1 MRLAAKAPA
10 FGGAQARC
18 AASLGPGPRAA
29 QRRARRKR
37 PWLLAALAGGSPL
50 LRRLRRRWGAQ
61 ARCAASLAQGSLAA
75 ASSQRRATLA
85 ACSLSS
91 KLGCASAL
99 GSLAAA
105 SCQRRARSAQAR
117 CAASV
122 PLAAC
127 SLSWGAQARC
137 AAIVPLRCHA
147 SDPLATAIFI

>member
-91 KLGCASAL
+91 KLAARRWL
-99 GSLAAA
+99 LAA
-105 SCQRRARSAQAR
+105 
-117 CAASV
+117 
-122 PLAAC
+122 
-127 SLSWGAQARC
+127 WGAQAPWARLQPQ
-137 AAIVPLRCHA
+137 APWVYLFSILLVF
-147 SDPLATAIFI
+147 DFYV